1 MDELSRVI
9 RLPPYQY
16 LHVLDTNNN
25 VTRVLSGPQTYTRQD
40 HEKIVSGPSPMII
53 VPPQSYVV
61 IENPVV
67 RSVEGIVIVD
77 SYGQAKLRHGEREV
91 RTSTQFTDPFPLYA
105 GEIVSGS
112 VQKLTVL
119 DAKSA
124 LRIRAN
130 RDFDNHAAGDEWHFV
145 GPATY
150 LPRIEEDVV
159 GTIKASVIKKN
170 QALKLRADKKCVDCF
185 GITRDAGEEWL
196 VRDPGTY
203 MPRVDESVL
212 GVLNA
217 TILTDKASIYL
228 RALRTFKDIYGIQRK
243 AGEEWLV
250 TSKMAETHVQ
260 DVHEEIIS
268 HVPITT
274 LTNRQ
279 YCIVLDPI
287 VNGNQQLGTREL
299 RRGETSFFLQP
310 GETLENG
317 IQDVCILAD
326 DEAVLLQAN
335 ESFLDKD
342 ANGAPLQRLPGV
354 KWMVYGPC
362 EYVPPIQVN
371 VLEIR
376 KAIPLD
382 KNEGIYVR
390 DTKTGKVRAECGQ
403 TYMLQPT
410 EELWEKKLPDE
421 VEELLRK
428 DAYVDDNGI
437 GRGVFIRDA
446 TRVVT
451 FEVPHNTAIQIYD
464 YSSTMSRILF
474 GPTLVMLSPDEQF
487 MVMKLSGDVPKRVK
501 VIKTLCLQ
509 LGPDFMRDQITV
521 ETSDHAR
528 LRLTIAYNWHFQI
541 PSKQGESP
549 AKIFSVRDFVGDACK
564 TLASRIRGAV
574 AVETFDHFHK
584 HSAQIIRS
592 SIFGLDENGEPKSE
606 LMFPTNNLCITN
618 VDIQSAEPVDAQTRD
633 SLQKSVQLAIEITT
647 KSQEAK
653 AKAIAMKED
662 EEAKGLLVTQQLEN
676 QTEAEKARKRLVEL
690 SAQCAAVEAEGAAVA
705 TAKAKAQA
713 AEIEALAAVKQ
724 AELRVQA
731 MQIEHDSQMLRL
743 QSEHELEIQHA
754 KQMAE
759 LEIQKKRELIAIEAD
774 KFKSMVDTIGQQT
787 IVEMARAGPEAQV
800 KLLASLGLQGY
811 LITDGKSPVNLVN
824 TAQDLIRNI
833 TSEK

>member
-1 MDELSRVI
+1 MDEFSRVI

-16 LHVLDTNNN
+16 LHVLDTNCN

-40 HEKIVSGPSPMII
+40 HEKIVSGPNPMVI

-67 RSVEGIVIVD
+67 RNADGIVVVD
-77 SYGQAKLRHGEREV
+77 TYGQAKLRHGEREIRV
-91 RTSTQFTDPFPLYA
+91 ATAFPDPFPLYA
-105 GEIVSGS
+105 GEIVVGN
-112 VQKLTVL
+112 VQKLKVL
-119 DAKSA
+119 DANSA

-130 RDFDNHAAGDEWHFV
+130 RDFDAHAAGDEWLFL

-150 LPRIEEDVV
+150 IPRIEEDVV
-159 GTIKASVIKKN
+159 GTITASVIKKN
-170 QALKLRADKKCVDCF
+170 QALKLRAEKKCVDCF
-185 GITRDAGEEWL
+185 NVPRDAGEEWL
-196 VRDPGTY
+196 VRHPGTY
-203 MPRVDESVL
+203 LPRVDESVL
-212 GVLNA
+212 GVLTA
-217 TILTDKASIYL
+217 TILTDKTSIYL
-228 RALRTFKDIYGIQRK
+228 RALRTFKDVYNVQRK

-274 LTNRQ
+274 LTSRQ
-279 YCIVLDPI
+279 YCVVLDPV
-287 VNGNQQLGTREL
+287 VNGVQQLGTREI

-310 GETLENG
+310 GERLEAG

-326 DEAVLLQAN
+326 DEAVLLQAT
-335 ESFLDKD
+335 ESFQDGD
-342 ANGAPLQRLPGV
+342 EHRAAGV

-362 EYVPPIQVN
+362 EYVPRIEVT
-371 VLEIR
+371 VLETR

-390 DTKTGKVRAECGQ
+390 DTKTGKVRAETGR

-421 VEELLRK
+421 VEELLQQ
-428 DAYVDDNGI
+428 DSYVEAG
-437 GRGVFIRDA
+437 GGARGAWARDP

-451 FEVPHNTAIQIYD
+451 FEVPHNAAIQIYD
-464 YSSTMSRILF
+464 YSSTRSRIMF
-474 GPTLVMLSPDEQF
+474 GPTLVMLSPEEQF
-487 MVMKLSGDVPKRVK
+487 TVMKLSGDVPKRVK
-501 VIKTLCLQ
+501 VIRTLCLQ

-528 LRLTIAYNWHFQI
+528 LRLTIAYNWHFQV
-541 PSKQGESP
+541 PTDRSGESA
-549 AKIFSVRDFVGDACK
+549 AKIFSVRDFTGDACK

-584 HSAQIIRS
+584 HSARIIRT
-592 SIFGLDENGEPKSE
+592 SIFGIDEATGEPQTQFVFSS
-606 LMFPTNNLCITN
+606 NNLVVTN

-653 AKAIAMKED
+653 AKAVAMKED

-705 TAKAKAQA
+705 SAKARAQA
-713 AEIEALAAVKQ
+713 AEIEAQAAVTQ
-724 AELRVQA
+724 AQLRVQA
-731 MQIEHDSQMLRL
+731 LQIEHDAQMRRL
-743 QSEHELEIQHA
+743 ESEHALQLEHAQRLAQLEL
-754 KQMAE
+754 
-759 LEIQKKRELIAIEAD
+759 QKKRELVTMEAD
-774 KFKSMVDTIGQQT
+774 QFQRMVDALGQQT
-787 IVEMARAGPEAQV
+787 LVDMARAGPDAQA
-800 KLLASLGLQGY
+800 KMLAGLGLQGY
-811 LITDGKSPVNLVN
+811 LLTDGKSPVNLLS

-833 TSEK
+833 TKAE

>member
-1 MDELSRVI
+1 MEYEGARVI

-16 LHVLDTNNN
+16 LHVLDTNCN

-40 HEKIVSGPSPMII
+40 HEKIVSGPSLMVI

-67 RSVEGIVIVD
+67 RSDEGTVVVD
-77 SYGQAKLRHGEREV
+77 AYGQAKLSHGEREIRV
-91 RTSTQFTDPFPLYA
+91 AAQYPDPFPLYA
-105 GEIVSGS
+105 GEVLVGA

-119 DAKSA
+119 DINSA
-124 LRIRAN
+124 LRVRAN
-130 RDFDNHAAGDEWHFV
+130 RDFGGHAAGDEWLFL

-150 LPRIEEDVV
+150 IPRVEEDVV
-159 GTIKASVIKKN
+159 GSMKASVIQKN
-170 QALKLRADKKCVDCF
+170 QALKLRAAKKCTDWL
-185 GITRDAGEEWL
+185 GATRDAGEEWL
-196 VRDPGTY
+196 VRQPGTY
-203 MPRVDESVL
+203 MPRVDELVL
-212 GVLNA
+212 DVLNA
-217 TILTDKASIYL
+217 TILTEKTSLHL
-228 RALRTFKDIYGIQRK
+228 RALQTFTDIYKVQRK

-260 DVHEEIIS
+260 DVHEEVVS

-274 LTNRQ
+274 LSNRQ
-279 YCIVLDPI
+279 YVVVLDPI
-287 VNGNQQLGTREL
+287 VNGVQQLGTREI

-310 GETLENG
+310 GEILEHG
-317 IQDVCILAD
+317 IIQDVCILGD

-335 ESFLDKD
+335 ESFVDD
-342 ANGAPLQRLPGV
+342 GDVQHHAGS

-362 EYVPPIQVN
+362 EYVPRIQVN
-371 VLEIR
+371 VLETR

-390 DTKTGKVRAECGQ
+390 DTKTGKVRAETGQ

-410 EELWEKKLPDE
+410 EELWAKPLPDE
-421 VEELLRK
+421 VIELLQQ
-428 DAYVDDNGI
+428 DSYVEGSAVA
-437 GRGVFIRDA
+437 GRGQKARDP

-451 FEVPHNTAIQIYD
+451 FEVPHNAAIQIYD
-464 YSSTMSRILF
+464 YSSTRSRIMF
-474 GPTLVMLSPDEQF
+474 GPTLVMLSPEEQF
-487 MVMKLSGDVPKRVK
+487 TVMKLSGDVPKRAK
-501 VIKTLCLQ
+501 VICTLCLQ

-528 LRLTIAYNWHFQI
+528 LRLTIAYNWHFQV
-541 PSKQGESP
+541 PTENA
-549 AKIFSVRDFVGDACK
+549 AKIFSVRDFTGDACK

-584 HSAQIIRS
+584 HSASIIRTA
-592 SIFGLDENGEPKSE
+592 IFGLDESTGEAKTQ
-606 LMFPTNNLCITN
+606 LIFVTNNLVITN

-662 EEAKGLLVTQQLEN
+662 EEAKGLLITQQLEN

-705 TAKAKAQA
+705 SAKAKAQA
-713 AEIEALAAVKQ
+713 AEIDAQAAVTQ
-724 AELRVQA
+724 AELRVKA
-731 MQIEHDSQMLRL
+731 LQIEHESQMRRL
-743 QSEHELEIQHA
+743 QAEHTLQIEHT
-754 KQMAE
+754 KQLAE
-759 LEIQKKRELIAIEAD
+759 LEIQKKRELLAIESE
-774 KFKSMVDTIGQQT
+774 KFKSMIDAIGQQT
-787 IVEMARAGPEAQV
+787 IVEMARVGPETQV

-824 TAQDLIRNI
+824 TAQDLVRNI
-833 TSEK
+833 STGV